1 MIILLI
7 NYYNLLFYNYNYNI
21 YITIYMD
28 NYFISTL
35 IAGIFICY
43 MIIPAPDIV
52 FKYKKDKCYKIVKE
66 EVEC

>member
-1 MIILLI
+1 
-7 NYYNLLFYNYNYNI
+7 
-21 YITIYMD
+21 MD